1 MGTHNLV
8 FLEVIEWF
16 DPTGREMLHRIPEE
30 GSGEIKFGA
39 QLTVRESQAAVL
51 FYQGK
56 AVHGFAPGRHTLKT
70 ANIPILTKLLS
81 LPWAFTSPLRAE
93 VYFVNTK
100 VFTNLKWGTRDPV
113 AFKDREL
120 GLIRLRAH
128 GIYNVRIVQPLLFIN
143 RLVGTLGR
151 FSTEDVEEY
160 LSRVIVSR
168 LNDFMGE
175 ELTTILDLP
184 GRYDQWAK
192 RLRARLAEDLAH
204 FGMSLTHLY
213 INAITPPPEVQ
224 QAMDDRSKLGLF
236 HDLNKLLKLKAAT
249 ALEKAAENPG
259 AAGEGAG
266 LGLAFM
272 MPGLLGRALTQ
283 DAPDPGKETTSPGGP
298 QPPGAACPDC
308 GRSVPDDARFCP
320 FCGHHLVVFDQC
332 PYCGKNVPPNARF
345 CPRCGNAVAEK
356 PREKTCGNC
365 GAVNL
370 PQAAFCDQCG
380 ERL

>member
-1 MGTHNLV
+1 MGTNNLV

-56 AVHGFAPGRHTLKT
+56 AVHGFGPGRHTLKT

-113 AFKDREL
+113 AFKDQEL

-143 RLVGTLGR
+143 RLAGTLGR

-184 GRYDQWAK
+184 GRYDQWAE

-236 HDLNKLLKLKAAT
+236 DDLNKLLKLKAAT

-272 MPGLLGRALTQ
+272 MPGLLGRALAQ
-283 DAPDPGKETTSPGGP
+283 DAPDPGKETPSPGGP

-308 GRSVPDDARFCP
+308 GRSVPEDARFCP

-345 CPRCGNAVAEK
+345 CPRCGNGVAEK